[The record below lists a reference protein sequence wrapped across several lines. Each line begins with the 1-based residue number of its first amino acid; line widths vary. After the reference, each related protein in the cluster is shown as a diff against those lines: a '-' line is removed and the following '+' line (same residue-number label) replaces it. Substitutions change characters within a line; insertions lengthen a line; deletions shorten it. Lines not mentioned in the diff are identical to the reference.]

1 MVKYRHREAKVKIG
15 NLGRVNG
22 TLMKGK
28 VIYYERKR

>member
-15 NLGRVNG
+15 NLGEVNG

-28 VIYYERKR
+28 GNLL